1 MIHAAD
7 SELLIVGEM
16 ARIRADMRPE
26 LWDAKA
32 EAMFRTAI
40 ENVLDTMGISKG
52 PIPEDKRQEFDTGVI
67 DQTAKLL

>member
-26 LWDAKA
+26 LWDDKA
-32 EAMFRTAI
+32 EKMFRTAI
-40 ENVLDTMGISKG
+40 ENVLETMGISKDRS
-52 PIPEDKRQEFDTGVI
+52 PRTSARNLTQP
-67 DQTAKLL
+67 